1 MTLVNG
7 RITSTIAVDDRG
19 LLYGDGLFE
28 TIALVNGYPREL
40 DRHLRRLL
48 DGCQRLAIT
57 PPDVLVLRREVAQIC
72 ANVQRAVLKIII
84 TRGQGGRG
92 YRPLLQQ
99 EQSTRILMLN
109 DWPDYQRVYWEQGI
123 AATCCRTR
131 LGRNPSLAGIKHLNR
146 LEQVLARGEW
156 KDEYQEGLLLDTENR
171 VVEGT
176 MSNVFMIQ
184 DDALHTPELN
194 YAGVAGI
201 MRARIL
207 ESAGKVGISAHVCE
221 LSLGEIEAADALF
234 FCNSL
239 VGIWP
244 VQRLEDH
251 IFEVHPLTRQLM
263 NLFDL
268 L

>member
-7 RITSTIAVDDRG
+7 RTDSTLSVHDRG

-28 TIALVNGYPREL
+28 TIAVHHGLPCHW

-48 DGCQRLAIT
+48 YGCQRLAIR
-57 PPDVLVLRREVAQIC
+57 PPDVSLLRREAVALC
-72 ANVQRAVLKIII
+72 AGAERAVLKIIV

-92 YRPLLQQ
+92 YRPYGQGPPTRVLLLD
-99 EQSTRILMLN
+99 S
-109 DWPDYQRVYWEQGI
+109 WPDYPRHYRDLGI
-123 AATCCRTR
+123 AAMCCQTR
-131 LGRNPSLAGIKHLNR
+131 LARNVRLAGIKHLNR

-156 KDEYQEGLLLDTENR
+156 QDEYQEGLLLDTDDR

-176 MSNVFMIQ
+176 MSNVFIVHG
-184 DDALHTPELN
+184 DALHTPDLS

-201 MRARIL
+201 MRERVLAC
-207 ESAGKVGISAHVCE
+207 ADVMGVVAHVRHLT
-221 LSLGEIEAADALF
+221 LSDVHMAQGVF

-239 VGIWP
+239 IGVWP
-244 VQRLEDH
+244 VRRFSGQVFGEHRLVQELMQRL
-251 IFEVHPLTRQLM
+251 
-263 NLFDL
+263 DL

>member
-7 RITSTIAVDDRG
+7 HLTCTVELNDRG

-28 TIALVNGYPREL
+28 TIALVHSQPREI

-48 DGCQRLAIT
+48 HGCQWLAIT
-57 PPDVLVLRREVAQIC
+57 PPNLSVLRREVAQIS
-72 ANVQRAVLKIII
+72 AGTERAVLKIII

-92 YRPLLQQ
+92 YRPLGQGPC
-99 EQSTRILMLN
+99 TRILLLN
-109 DWPDYQRVYWEQGI
+109 DWPDYPRKYREQGI

-131 LGRNPSLAGIKHLNR
+131 LARNPSLAGIKHLNR

-156 KDEYQEGLLLDTENR
+156 QDEYQEGLLLDTDDW

-184 DDALHTPELN
+184 DDALHTPEIK

-201 MRARIL
+201 MRERIL
-207 ESAGKVGISAHVCE
+207 ERAAHAGIAAHIRA
-221 LSLGEIEAADALF
+221 LKLKDIETAQALF

-239 VGIWP
+239 IGIWP
-244 VQRLEDH
+244 VRRLKDK
-251 IFEVHPLTRQLM
+251 IFEIHPLTHQIMGL
-263 NLFDL
+263 LDL